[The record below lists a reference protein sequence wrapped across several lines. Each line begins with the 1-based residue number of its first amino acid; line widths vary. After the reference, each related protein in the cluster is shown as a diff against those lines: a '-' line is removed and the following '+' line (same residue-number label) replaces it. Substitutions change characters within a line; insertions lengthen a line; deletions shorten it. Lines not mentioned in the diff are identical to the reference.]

1 MTKRFFLLSLTALCF
16 LCGSAQMQKV
26 SMDGY
31 IGGRVD
37 DCIAKRVMGQN
48 VDELVGPF
56 LVQDEVNG
64 RWASEFWGKW
74 IQGAMASYQ
83 YNQDPALYAKIKDA
97 VEKLTATQLA
107 DGYIGDY
114 DKEHQLT
121 GWDVWGRK
129 YTLLGLVKWYRLSGD
144 KKALRAAGKLLDYTI
159 SQIGYGKKHI
169 YETGFYRGMPPS
181 SILEPVMFMFGETKD
196 KRYLDFA
203 KYIVEDG
210 ENGHSLIGKCD
221 VPVAERFPL
230 GEGDSWW
237 SFANGQ
243 KAYEMMSCYVGML
256 ELYRV
261 TGDELLLAA
270 AQKAYRHILD
280 EEINICG
287 SGAALECW
295 YGGKKRQNV
304 PHVHTMET
312 CVTFTWMQFNERLL
326 DFVHDSR
333 YADNIE
339 CTMYNA
345 LMASLKDDGSM
356 IGKYTPLEGFRR
368 DGEQQCGVNINCC
381 NANAPRAFAM
391 IPRVM
396 YRMPE
401 ADVLDVNLYIP
412 SKAEVKVGKVLVDIE
427 QVTDYP
433 CTDEVLLKVNPS
445 KDVRMTLNLRVPGWS
460 AKNVV
465 EVNGEPVA
473 GVERGTYCS
482 IERDWKAGDQVR
494 LKTDMPVKVNKL
506 GDTKA
511 VTRGP
516 VVFARDSRFG
526 DGDVDE
532 SVIILHDK
540 GVVDAKQSG
549 TRDGMWMT
557 LTVPVLR
564 GPFASKGEDDAP
576 IHLCDFASACGN
588 WDSGVRYR
596 VWMPTLFSPDN
607 SSGDGVNV
615 YW

>member
-1 MTKRFFLLSLTALCF
+1 MTKRLFTLPLTVCCF
-16 LCGSAQMQKV
+16 LCGNAQVQKV

-31 IGGRVD
+31 IGDRVN
-37 DCIAKRVMGQN
+37 DCIEKRVLGQN
-48 VDELVGPF
+48 ADELIEPF
-56 LVQDEVNG
+56 RVQDEVKG

-97 VEKLTATQLA
+97 VEKLMATQLA

-144 KKALRAAGKLLDYTI
+144 KKALKSACKLLDYTI

-169 YETGFYRGMPPS
+169 YEAGFYRGMPPC
-181 SILEPVMFMFGETKD
+181 SILEPVMFMYDETKD
-196 KRYLDFA
+196 KRYLEFA

-210 ENGHSLIGKCD
+210 ENGHGLIGKCD
-221 VPVAERFPL
+221 VPVSERFPL
-230 GEGDSWW
+230 GEKDSWW

-261 TGDELLLAA
+261 TGDNRLLAA
-270 AQKAYRHILD
+270 AQKAFRHIED

-295 YGGKKRQNV
+295 YGGKEKQNI
-304 PHVHTMET
+304 PYVHTMET
-312 CVTFTWMQFNERLL
+312 CVTFTWMQFNERML
-326 DFVHDSR
+326 DFQHDSR
-333 YADNIE
+333 YVDNME

-345 LMASLKDDGSM
+345 LMASLKDDATM
-356 IGKYTPLEGFRR
+356 IGKYTPLEGFRC
-368 DGEQQCGVNINCC
+368 DGEQQCDVNINCC

-391 IPRVM
+391 IPRVL

-401 ADVLDVNLYIP
+401 ADVLDVNFYIP
-412 SKAEVKVGKVLVDIE
+412 SKAEIKVGKVNVNVE
-427 QVTDYP
+427 QTTDYP
-433 CTDEVLLKVNPS
+433 RTDEVVLKVNPS
-445 KDVRMTLNLRVPGWS
+445 KDVRMTVNLRIPGWS

-465 EVNGEPVA
+465 EVNGEPVT
-473 GVERGTYCS
+473 GVTSGTYCS
-482 IERDWKAGDQVR
+482 IEREWKAGDQIR
-494 LKTDMPVKVNKL
+494 LKVDMPVKVTQL
-506 GDTKA
+506 GNTNA
-511 VTRGP
+511 ITRGP

-532 SVIILHDK
+532 SVIIFHDN
-540 GVVDAKQSG
+540 DTIAAKM
-549 TRDGMWMT
+549 TDPKDGMWMT
-557 LTVPVLR
+557 LSIPAIR
-564 GPFASKGEDDAP
+564 GPYATGGVDDAP
-576 IHLCDFASACGN
+576 VHLCDFASACGS
-588 WDSGVRYR
+588 WDGNVRYR
-596 VWMPTLFSPDN
+596 VWMPILFSPDN
-607 SSGDGVNV
+607 SSGKGVKV